1 MSRPELV
8 EIHTATG
15 PRQVVGERIEGGLAL
30 HGTHNDFGFTIT
42 HVGSGMAI
50 WRLLPDLAT
59 GREAMTRLLKVTD
72 WTADG
77 PAIGSQADTLRREMG
92 RIAADLDIDPP
103 RGGKRKR
110 KRRTRS

>member
-1 MSRPELV
+1 MSRRDLV

-15 PRQVVGERIEGGLAL
+15 PRQVVGDRVEGGLAL
-30 HGTHNDFGFTIT
+30 HATHNDFGFTIT

-59 GREAMTRLLKVTD
+59 GREAMTRLLMVAD

-77 PAIGSQADTLRREMG
+77 PAIGAQADVLRHEM
-92 RIAADLDIDPP
+92 RVIAGDLGIDPP
-103 RGGKRKR
+103 RSPKR
-110 KRRTRS
+110 KRRKRS